1 MNNKLYFVVGLE
13 GSGKTTATKLLADSV
28 EGGVAVQTSSRLIS
42 FLEQENTS
50 IKEINTLSTQQ

>member
-28 EGGVAVQTSSRLIS
+28 EGGVAVQTSYRL
-42 FLEQENTS
+42 FYFFRY
-50 IKEINTLSTQQ
+50 K